1 MGETSKTV
9 ETMFEEIIHNYKKFV
24 EYGVYLL
31 VLLTMLDGISTYLGI
46 TYFDA
51 YEANRKAAYL
61 FNAFGIILPS
71 FLKLF
76 IVIALG
82 YVIKIVWKNS
92 EFLLSR
98 KSGWL
103 LALAS
108 SLNIMILSLNAVY
121 FMTVVH
127 NITLIYNY

>member
-1 MGETSKTV
+1 
-9 ETMFEEIIHNYKKFV
+9 MFEEIIHNYKKFV

-31 VLLTMLDGISTYLGI
+31 VLLTILDGISTYLGI

-51 YEANRKAAYL
+51 YEANKKAAYL
-61 FNAFGIILPS
+61 FNVFGIIFSS
-71 FLKLF
+71 FLKVL

-82 YVIKIVWKNS
+82 YIMKTVWKNS
-92 EFLLSR
+92 EFLLSN
-98 KSGWL
+98 KSVWL

-108 SLNIMILSLNAVY
+108 GLNIMMISLNAVY

-127 NITLIYNY
+127 NINVITINLV